1 MQQKSSRRSEYWP
14 TIKKFFSNWPFIIIF
29 LFVGGAMGYI
39 STISTKIEQILCSS
53 GYSDQLAGKITPPL
67 WRDLVKWLTRKLW
80 HTSYFLLERTDFK
93 NVIFEKNPWA
103 PSEVSEAKGGHM
115 VKEWDFEAAK
125 IQIIRKKLRCVM
137 LYGHFSKRNGSK
149 STINIYFSE

>member
-1 MQQKSSRRSEYWP
+1 MMIKSPNSFQVTSNVPPTPPSPSAALAMQQKSSRRSEYWP

-67 WRDLVKWLTRKLW
+67 WRDLVKWLTRKL
-80 HTSYFLLERTDFK
+80 
-93 NVIFEKNPWA
+93 
-103 PSEVSEAKGGHM
+103 
-115 VKEWDFEAAK
+115 
-125 IQIIRKKLRCVM
+125 
-137 LYGHFSKRNGSK
+137 
-149 STINIYFSE
+149 